1 MYKNV
6 MSKEME
12 NVIEATKRVMQC
24 TAELK
29 GIATVLSAG
38 TKARMGTELEEYC
51 ESIDESLNTLQNDIQ
66 FIRKCPEDVY
76 PLYHTLAK
84 AAINNVSNDILDII
98 ELVSEEENSAVES
111 VIEGKEPIMSDRMTL
126 RGLRKAIVITKRLLF
141 RMDELGKA
149 VSAYVI
155 LDD

>member
-29 GIATVLSAG
+29 GIATVLGAG
-38 TKARMGTELEEYC
+38 TKARMGTELEQYC
-51 ESIDESLNTLQNDIQ
+51 ESIDESLNTLQNEIQ
-66 FIRKCPEDVY
+66 FIRKYTEDVY
-76 PLYHTLAK
+76 PLYHTPAK
-84 AAINNVSNDILDII
+84 NSIVSIDSDVLDII
-98 ELVSEEENSAVES
+98 ELVSEEENSAVEN
-111 VIEGKEPIMSDRMTL
+111 VIEGKEPILSDRMTL

-141 RMDELGKA
+141 RVDELCKA